1 MLIAKMYIKY
11 VLDGDIESMLLQFQD
26 YGMYVCVRTY
36 DPNIDEE
43 MICSKLAMRNPPVKV
58 VPYRDAADVKGYV
71 ERVDSGFVTYSSPKT
86 LLQLL
91 PYCDKTIHTKRTC
104 AALAI
109 MSMIIS
115 LMLIAVFTMSSGLAF
130 LRSIHVILWHVCWM
144 LPVYLASKIFIR

>member
-11 VLDGDIESMLLQFQD
+11 VLDGDMESMLLQFQD
-26 YGMYVCVRTY
+26 FGMYVCVRTY

-58 VPYRDAADVKGYV
+58 VRYRDAADVKGYV